1 MLILL
6 RIKLHFKEVS
16 TVNLQETNTAAVKVT
31 ITKITDNSFPI
42 FVEAEFTDF
51 YGETHCFSD
60 KLPIFSLEHNP
71 KLPCEG
77 VIRCIVIQDNG
88 ETCLIDTSLPDGV
101 WSTQGLF
108 SFEVLKTQL
117 IFSL

>member
-1 MLILL
+1 MSSNKSTA
-6 RIKLHFKEVS
+6 IKVM
-16 TVNLQETNTAAVKVT
+16 
-31 ITKITDNSFPI
+31 ITKITDEAFPI
-42 FVEAEFTDF
+42 FVEAVLTDCH
-51 YGETHCFSD
+51 GETHCFSD
-60 KLPIFSLEHNP
+60 KLPIFSSEYNP
-71 KLPCEG
+71 VLPCEG
-77 VIRCIVIQDNG
+77 TLRCTILQDNG

>member
-1 MLILL
+1 MTPN
-6 RIKLHFKEVS
+6 K
-16 TVNLQETNTAAVKVT
+16 NTAVAKVM
-31 ITKITDNSFPI
+31 ITKITDEAFPI
-42 FVEAEFTDF
+42 FVEAVLTDCH
-51 YGETHCFSD
+51 GETHYFTD
-60 KLPIFSLEHNP
+60 KLPIFSLERTP

-77 VIRCIVIQDNG
+77 TLRCTILQDNG

>member
-1 MLILL
+1 MSSNKSTA
-6 RIKLHFKEVS
+6 IKVM
-16 TVNLQETNTAAVKVT
+16 
-31 ITKITDNSFPI
+31 ITKITDEAFPI
-42 FVEAEFTDF
+42 FVEAMLTDCH
-51 YGETHCFSD
+51 GEIHCFSD
-60 KLPIFSLEHNP
+60 KLPIFSSEYNLV
-71 KLPCEG
+71 LPCEG
-77 VIRCIVIQDNG
+77 TLRCTILQDNG

>member
-1 MLILL
+1 MSSN
-6 RIKLHFKEVS
+6 K
-16 TVNLQETNTAAVKVT
+16 NTAATKVM
-31 ITKITDNSFPI
+31 ITKITDESFPT
-42 FVEAEFTDF
+42 FVEAVLTD
-51 YGETHCFSD
+51 YHGETHYFTD
-60 KLPIFSLEHNP
+60 KLPIFSLERTP

-77 VIRCIVIQDNG
+77 VIRCIIIQDNG

-117 IFSL
+117 IFSI

>member
-1 MLILL
+1 MSSNKSTA
-6 RIKLHFKEVS
+6 IKVM
-16 TVNLQETNTAAVKVT
+16 
-31 ITKITDNSFPI
+31 ITKITDEAFPI
-42 FVEAEFTDF
+42 FVEAVLTDCH
-51 YGETHCFSD
+51 GEAHCFSD
-60 KLPIFSLEHNP
+60 KLPIFSSEYNTV
-71 KLPCEG
+71 LPCEG
-77 VIRCIVIQDNG
+77 TLRCTIIQDNG

>member
-1 MLILL
+1 MSSNKSTA
-6 RIKLHFKEVS
+6 IKIM
-16 TVNLQETNTAAVKVT
+16 
-31 ITKITDNSFPI
+31 ITKITDEAFPI
-42 FVEAEFTDF
+42 FVEAVLTDCH
-51 YGETHCFSD
+51 GETHCFSD
-60 KLPIFSLEHNP
+60 KLPIFSSEYNP
-71 KLPCEG
+71 VLPCEG
-77 VIRCIVIQDNG
+77 TLRCTILQDNG